1 MAQQDIL
8 STLRKLISGM
18 DESLVIFD
26 QNGKI
31 LHASF
36 DLEKLLERSD
46 LTGTTIFE
54 FLTYDHE
61 RVEGFLKDLNT
72 SKYMDIQVL
81 LKRSKG
87 VFTARMRLAAWK
99 VGEGEYL
106 ILGSLVDATHIERK
120 RRDLL
125 RKTLTI
131 ELLSKSKKIR
141 NGKLHDAIYEIL
153 EMSSK
158 AVGVTR
164 VNAWLFDESHDRIEC
179 IGNYDTRSGKMVPQ
193 ESLPVIDMPTYFM
206 LFETEKIII
215 AANAQTSPYTSEL
228 NESYL
233 VPNGIVSLMDIPL
246 RSEGSII
253 GVICFEQVKQVRNWS
268 LNDQKFGLIAAQMVS
283 LAVETHKRKLAQQ
296 ELEAALRQQ
305 KRLLIE
311 TNHRIVNNLKITE
324 SLLNIQVNKARDSFH
339 RNLMLDSVNR
349 VQSILK
355 LHEML
360 TDNNNARNL
369 RVSLGH
375 YVNRLVQSLRDSLSF
390 PQRQLQLLTSI
401 DSCEIKSSLAM
412 CIGIIINEAVLNSY
426 KHAFAE
432 NEIGVIRIDF
442 QMQGPKG
449 VLEISDNGKGVKG
462 NREFT
467 GSGVEIIRGMVEHL
481 NGNLDIDGTNGM
493 KICVSFSMR

>member
-26 QNGKI
+26 QDGRI

-36 DLEKLLERSD
+36 DLENLIGRDSLV
-46 LTGTTIFE
+46 GTTIFQH
-54 FLTYDHE
+54 LTYEHE
-61 RVEGFLKDLNT
+61 RVEHFLRDLNT
-72 SKYMDIQVL
+72 SRYVDLQVM
-81 LKRSKG
+81 LKKADGS
-87 VFTARMRLAAWK
+87 VFSARMRMAAWK
-99 VGEGEYL
+99 VDESEYL
-106 ILGSLVDATHIERK
+106 VLGSLVDATHIERK

-141 NGKLHDAIYEIL
+141 NGKLYDAIYEIL

-164 VNAWLFDESHDRIEC
+164 TSAWLFDDAHEHIEC
-179 IGNYDTRSGKMVPQ
+179 IGNYDTRVGKMVPQ
-193 ESLPVIDMPTYFM
+193 ESLPVIEMPTYFM
-206 LFETEKIII
+206 LFETEKIIL

-228 NESYL
+228 NDAYL

-246 RSEGSII
+246 RSEGNII
-253 GVICFEQVKQVRNWS
+253 GVICFEQIKQTRNWS

-283 LAVETHKRKLAQQ
+283 LAVETHKRKLAQH

-311 TNHRIVNNLKITE
+311 TNHRIVNNLKITT
-324 SLLNIQVNKARDSFH
+324 SLLNIQVGKARDSYH
-339 RNLMLDSVNR
+339 KNLMLDSVNR
-349 VQSILK
+349 VQSILN
-355 LHEML
+355 LHELL
-360 TDNNNARNL
+360 TENSRNL
-369 RVSLGH
+369 RISLNQ
-375 YVNRLVQSLRDSLSF
+375 YVNKLVQSLRESLSF
-390 PQRQLQLLTSI
+390 PQKQLQLLTSI
-401 DSCEIKSSLAM
+401 DSCEIKSSLAIS
-412 CIGIIINEAVLNSY
+412 IGIIINEAVLNSY
-426 KHAFAE
+426 KHAFGE

-449 VLEISDNGKGVKG
+449 VLEISDNGRGVKE
-462 NREFT
+462 NRELA

>member
-26 QNGKI
+26 QDGRI

-36 DLEKLLERSD
+36 DLEKLLGRES
-46 LTGTTIFE
+46 LVGTTIFDH
-54 FLTYDHE
+54 LTYEHE
-61 RVEGFLKDLNT
+61 RIEHFLRDLNT
-72 SKYMDIQVL
+72 SRYVDLQVV
-81 LKRSKG
+81 LKKANEST
-87 VFTARMRLAAWK
+87 FTARMRMAAWK
-99 VGEGEYL
+99 VDENEYL
-106 ILGSLVDATHIERK
+106 VLGSLVDATQIERK

-164 VNAWLFDESHDRIEC
+164 TSAWLFDDPHEHIEC
-179 IGNYDTRSGKMVPQ
+179 IGNYDTRVGKMIPQ
-193 ESLPVIDMPTYFM
+193 ESLPVIEMPTYFM
-206 LFETEKIII
+206 LFETEKIIL

-228 NESYL
+228 NDAYL

-246 RSEGSII
+246 RSEGNII
-253 GVICFEQVKQVRNWS
+253 GVICFEQIKQTRNWS

-311 TNHRIVNNLKITE
+311 TNHRIVNNLKITT
-324 SLLNIQVNKARDSFH
+324 SLLNIQVSKARDSYH
-339 RNLMLDSVNR
+339 KNLMLDSVNR
-349 VQSILK
+349 VQSILS

-360 TDNNNARNL
+360 TENSKNL
-369 RVSLGH
+369 RISLNQ
-375 YVNRLVQSLRDSLSF
+375 YVNRLVQSLRESLSF
-390 PQRQLQLLTSI
+390 PQKQLQLLTSI
-401 DSCEIKSSLAM
+401 DSCEVKSSLAM
-412 CIGIIINEAVLNSY
+412 SIGIIINEAVLNSY
-426 KHAFAE
+426 KHAFGE

-449 VLEISDNGKGVKG
+449 VLEISDNGRGVKE
-462 NREFT
+462 NRELA

>member
-26 QNGKI
+26 QEGRI

-36 DLEKLLERSD
+36 DLEKLLGKES
-46 LTGTTIFE
+46 LVGTTIFDH
-54 FLTYDHE
+54 LTYEHE
-61 RVEGFLKDLNT
+61 RIAHFLRDINT
-72 SKYMDIQVL
+72 SKYIDLEVI
-81 LKRSKG
+81 LKREVG
-87 VFTARMRLAAWK
+87 IFTGRMRLAAWK
-99 VGEGEYL
+99 VAENEYL
-106 ILGSLVDATHIERK
+106 VLGSLVDATQIERK

-141 NGKLHDAIYEIL
+141 SGKLHDAIYEIL

-158 AVGVTR
+158 AVGATR
-164 VNAWLFDESHDRIEC
+164 VNAWIFDESHEHIEC
-179 IGNYDTRSGKMVPQ
+179 IGNYDTRVGKMIPQ
-193 ESLPVIDMPTYFM
+193 ESLPLIEMPTYFM
-206 LFETEKIII
+206 LFETEKIIL

-228 NESYL
+228 NDAYL
-233 VPNGIVSLMDIPL
+233 VPNGIVSVMDIPL

-253 GVICFEQVKQVRNWS
+253 GVICFEQVKQTRNWS

-311 TNHRIVNNLKITE
+311 TNHRIVNNLKITS
-324 SLLNIQVNKARDSFH
+324 SLLNIQVGKARDSYH
-339 RNLMLDSVNR
+339 KNLMLDSVNR
-349 VQSILK
+349 VQSILS

-360 TDNNNARNL
+360 TENSKNL
-369 RVSLGH
+369 RISLNQ
-375 YVNRLVQSLRDSLSF
+375 YVNRLVQSLRESLSF
-390 PQRQLQLLTSI
+390 PQKQLQLLTSI
-401 DSCEIKSSLAM
+401 DSCEVKSSLAM
-412 CIGIIINEAVLNSY
+412 SIGIIINEAVLNAY
-426 KHAFAE
+426 KHAFGE

-449 VLEISDNGKGVKG
+449 VLEISDNGRGIKE
-462 NREFT
+462 NRELA
-467 GSGVEIIRGMVEHL
+467 GIGVEIIRGMVEHL

-493 KICVSFSMR
+493 KICVSFSMH

>member
-26 QNGKI
+26 QDGRI

-36 DLEKLLERSD
+36 DLEKLLGRDS
-46 LTGTTIFE
+46 LAGTTIFNH
-54 FLTYDHE
+54 LTYEHE
-61 RVEGFLKDLNT
+61 RIEHFLRDLNT
-72 SKYMDIQVL
+72 SRYVDLQVV
-81 LKRSKG
+81 LKKADGS
-87 VFTARMRLAAWK
+87 VFTARMRMAAWK
-99 VGEGEYL
+99 VDENEYL
-106 ILGSLVDATHIERK
+106 VLGSLVDATHIERK

-164 VNAWLFDESHDRIEC
+164 TSAWLFDDPHEHIEC
-179 IGNYDTRSGKMVPQ
+179 IGNYDTRVGKMIPQ
-193 ESLPVIDMPTYFM
+193 ESLPVIEMPTYFM
-206 LFETEKIII
+206 LFETEKIIL

-228 NESYL
+228 NDAYL

-246 RSEGSII
+246 RSEGNII
-253 GVICFEQVKQVRNWS
+253 GVICFEQIKQTKNWS

-311 TNHRIVNNLKITE
+311 TNHRIVNNLKITT
-324 SLLNIQVNKARDSFH
+324 SLLNIQVGKARDSYH
-339 RNLMLDSVNR
+339 KNLMLDSVNR
-349 VQSILK
+349 VQSILS
-355 LHEML
+355 LHELL
-360 TDNNNARNL
+360 TENSRNL
-369 RVSLGH
+369 RISLNQ
-375 YVNRLVQSLRDSLSF
+375 YVNRLVQSLRESLSF
-390 PQRQLQLLTSI
+390 PQKQLQLLTSI
-401 DSCEIKSSLAM
+401 DSCEVKSSLAIS
-412 CIGIIINEAVLNSY
+412 IGIIINEAVLNSY
-426 KHAFAE
+426 KHAFGE

-449 VLEISDNGKGVKG
+449 ILEISDNGRGVKE
-462 NREFT
+462 NRELA

-493 KICVSFSMR
+493 KICVSFFMR

>member
-26 QNGKI
+26 QDGKI

-36 DLEKLLERSD
+36 DLEKLIGKESLV
-46 LTGTTIFE
+46 GTTIFNH
-54 FLTYDHE
+54 LTYEHE
-61 RVEGFLKDLNT
+61 RIEHFLRDLNT
-72 SKYMDIQVL
+72 SRYVDLQVM
-81 LKRSKG
+81 LKKANGS
-87 VFTARMRLAAWK
+87 VFNARMRMAAWK
-99 VGEGEYL
+99 VDENEYL
-106 ILGSLVDATHIERK
+106 VLGSLVDATHIERK

-164 VNAWLFDESHDRIEC
+164 VSAWLFDDSHEHIEC
-179 IGNYDTRSGKMVPQ
+179 IGNYDTRVGKMIPQ
-193 ESLPVIDMPTYFM
+193 ESLPVIEMPTYFM
-206 LFETEKIII
+206 LFETEKIIL

-228 NESYL
+228 NDAYL

-253 GVICFEQVKQVRNWS
+253 GVICFEQIKQTRNWS

-311 TNHRIVNNLKITE
+311 TNHRIVNNLKITT
-324 SLLNIQVNKARDSFH
+324 SLLNIQVSKAKDSYH
-339 RNLMLDSVNR
+339 KNLMLDSVSR
-349 VQSILK
+349 VQSILS

-360 TDNNNARNL
+360 TENSRNL
-369 RVSLGH
+369 RISLNQ
-375 YVNRLVQSLRDSLSF
+375 YVNRLVQSLRESLSF
-390 PQRQLQLLTSI
+390 PQKQLQLLTSI
-401 DSCEIKSSLAM
+401 DSCEVKSSLAM
-412 CIGIIINEAVLNSY
+412 SIGIIINEAVLNSY
-426 KHAFAE
+426 KHAFGE

-449 VLEISDNGKGVKG
+449 VLEISDNGRGVKE
-462 NREFT
+462 NRELA

-493 KICVSFSMR
+493 KICVSFFMR

>member
-26 QNGKI
+26 QNGTV

-36 DLEKLLERSD
+36 DLEKLLGRSH
-46 LTGTTIFE
+46 LAGTTIFE
-54 FLTYDHE
+54 HLTHEHE
-61 RVEGFLKDLNT
+61 RIAQFLGDLNT
-72 SKYMDIQVL
+72 SKYIDVQVV
-81 LKRSKG
+81 LKKESG
-87 VFTARMRLAAWK
+87 VFAARMRLASWK
-99 VGEGEYL
+99 VDEGEFL
-106 ILGSLVDATHIERK
+106 VLGSLVDATHLERK

-158 AVGVTR
+158 ATGVTR

-179 IGNYDTRSGKMVPQ
+179 IGNYDTRFGKMVPQ
-193 ESLPVIDMPTYFM
+193 ESLPLIEMPTYFM
-206 LFETEKIII
+206 LFETEKIIV
-215 AANAQTSPYTSEL
+215 ATNAQASPYTSEL
-228 NESYL
+228 NETYL
-233 VPNGIVSLMDIPL
+233 IPNGIVSLMDIPL
-246 RSEGSII
+246 RSEGEII
-253 GVICFEQVKQVRNWS
+253 GVICFEQVKQTRNWT

-283 LAVETHKRKLAQQ
+283 LAIETHKRKLAQQ

-305 KRLLIE
+305 KRLLTE

-324 SLLNIQVNKARDSFH
+324 SLLNIQANKAKDSYH

-349 VQSILK
+349 VQSILN

-360 TDNNNARNL
+360 SENAKSL
-369 RVSLGH
+369 RISLSQ
-375 YVNRLVQSLRDSLSF
+375 YVNRLVQRLRESLSF
-390 PQRQLQLLTSI
+390 PQKQLQLLTSI

-432 NEIGVIRIDF
+432 NELGVIRIDF
-442 QMQGPKG
+442 QMLGPKG
-449 VLEISDNGKGVKG
+449 VLEISDNGKGIKG
-462 NREFT
+462 NREFS
-467 GSGVEIIRGMVEHL
+467 GSGAEIIKGMVEHL
-481 NGNLDIDGTNGM
+481 NGNLDVDGTNGM

>member
-1 MAQQDIL
+1 
-8 STLRKLISGM
+8 M

-26 QNGKI
+26 QTGRI

-36 DLEKLLERSD
+36 DLEKLLGKEE
-46 LTGTTIFE
+46 LVGTTIFDH
-54 FLTYDHE
+54 LTYEYERIDH
-61 RVEGFLKDLNT
+61 FLKDLNT
-72 SKYMDIQVL
+72 SKYIDLEVM
-81 LKRSKG
+81 LKRSAG
-87 VFTARMRLAAWK
+87 TFTARMRLASWK
-99 VGEGEYL
+99 VGEAEFL
-106 ILGSLVDATHIERK
+106 VLGSLVDATQIERK

-164 VNAWLFDESHDRIEC
+164 VNAWIFDEAHEYIES
-179 IGNYDTRSGKMVPQ
+179 IGNYDTRTGKMIPQ
-193 ESLPVIDMPTYFM
+193 ESLPVIEMPTYFM
-206 LFETEKIII
+206 LFETEKIIL
-215 AANAQTSPYTSEL
+215 AANAQKSPFTSEL
-228 NESYL
+228 NDSYL
-233 VPNGIVSLMDIPL
+233 VPNGIVSVMDIPI
-246 RSEGSII
+246 RSEGAII
-253 GVICFEQVKQVRNWS
+253 GVICFEQIKKPRNWT

-311 TNHRIVNNLKITE
+311 TNHRIVNNLMIT
-324 SLLNIQVNKARDSFH
+324 SGLLNIQVGKARDAYH
-339 RNLMLDSVNR
+339 KNLMLDSVNR
-349 VQSILK
+349 VQSILS
-355 LHEML
+355 LHEL
-360 TDNNNARNL
+360 LSDNSRNL
-369 RVSLGH
+369 RVSLNQ
-375 YVNRLVQSLRDSLSF
+375 YVNRLVQSLRESLSF
-390 PQRQLQLLTSI
+390 PQKQLQLLTSV
-401 DSCEIKSSLAM
+401 DSCEVKSSLAIS
-412 CIGIIINEAVLNSY
+412 IGIIINEAVMNAY

-449 VLEISDNGKGVKG
+449 VLEISDNGKGVKE
-462 NREFT
+462 NRELA
-467 GSGVEIIRGMVEHL
+467 GGGVDIIRGMVEHL

>member
-1 MAQQDIL
+1 MVQQDIL

-26 QNGKI
+26 QDGKI

-36 DLEKLLERSD
+36 ELEKLVGKES
-46 LTGTTIFE
+46 LTGTTIFNH
-54 FLTYDHE
+54 LTYEHE
-61 RVEGFLKDLNT
+61 RIEHFLRDLNT
-72 SKYMDIQVL
+72 SRYVDLQVM
-81 LKRSKG
+81 LKKADGG
-87 VFTARMRLAAWK
+87 VFTARMRMAAWK
-99 VGEGEYL
+99 VSANEYL
-106 ILGSLVDATHIERK
+106 VLGSLVDATHIERK

-158 AVGVTR
+158 ATGVTR
-164 VNAWLFDESHDRIEC
+164 VNAWLFDDSHEHIEC
-179 IGNYDTRSGKMVPQ
+179 VGNYDTRVGKMIPQ
-193 ESLPVIDMPTYFM
+193 ESLPVIEMPTYFM
-206 LFETEKIII
+206 LFETEKIIL
-215 AANAQTSPYTSEL
+215 ATNAQTSPYTSEL
-228 NESYL
+228 NDAYL

-246 RSEGSII
+246 RSEGNII
-253 GVICFEQVKQVRNWS
+253 GVICFEQIKQTRNWS

-305 KRLLIE
+305 KRLLVE
-311 TNHRIVNNLKITE
+311 TNHRIVNNLKITT
-324 SLLNIQVNKARDSFH
+324 SLLNIQVSKAKDSYH
-339 RNLMLDSVNR
+339 KNLMLDSVDR
-349 VQSILK
+349 VQSILN

-360 TDNNNARNL
+360 TENSRNL
-369 RVSLGH
+369 RISLNQ
-375 YVNRLVQSLRDSLSF
+375 YVNRLVQSLRESLSF
-390 PQRQLQLLTSI
+390 PQKQLQLLTSI
-401 DSCEIKSSLAM
+401 DSCEVKSSLAM
-412 CIGIIINEAVLNSY
+412 SIGIIINEAVLNSY
-426 KHAFAE
+426 KHAFGE

-449 VLEISDNGKGVKG
+449 VLEISDNGRGVKE
-462 NREFT
+462 NRELT

-493 KICVSFSMR
+493 KICVSFSLR

>member
-26 QNGKI
+26 QNGSV
-31 LHASF
+31 LHASY
-36 DLEKLLERSD
+36 DLEKLLEKSD
-46 LTGTTIFE
+46 IVGTTIFE
-54 FLTYDHE
+54 HLTYEHE
-61 RVEGFLKDLNT
+61 RVEHFLRDLNT
-72 SKYMDIQVL
+72 SKYMDLQVV
-81 LKRSKG
+81 LKKSVG
-87 VFTARMRLAAWK
+87 SFTARMRLASWK
-99 VGEGEYL
+99 VADNEFVV
-106 ILGSLVDATHIERK
+106 LGSLVDSTQLERK

-164 VNAWLFDESHDRIEC
+164 VSAWLFDESHEHIEC
-179 IGNYDTRSGKMVPQ
+179 IGNYDTRLGKMIPQ
-193 ESLPVIDMPTYFM
+193 ESLPVIEMPTYFM
-206 LFETEKIII
+206 LFETEKIIL

-228 NESYL
+228 NDSYL
-233 VPNGIVSLMDIPL
+233 VPNGIVSLMDIPI

-253 GVICFEQVKQVRNWS
+253 GVICFEQVKQTRNWT
-268 LNDQKFGLIAAQMVS
+268 LNDQKFGLIAAQMTS
-283 LAVETHKRKLAQQ
+283 LAVETHKRKIAQQ

-305 KRLLIE
+305 KRLLVE
-311 TNHRIVNNLKITE
+311 TNHRIVNNLKITS
-324 SLLNIQVNKARDSFH
+324 SLLNIQVNKARDSYH
-339 RNLMLDSVNR
+339 KNLMLDSVNR
-349 VQSILK
+349 VQSILN

-360 TDNNNARNL
+360 TEGSKNL
-369 RVSLGH
+369 RVSLNQ
-375 YVNRLVQSLRDSLSF
+375 YINKLVQSLRDSLSF
-390 PQRQLQLLTSI
+390 PQKQLQLLTSI
-401 DSCEIKSSLAM
+401 DSCEVKSSLAI
-412 CIGIIINEAVLNSY
+412 CIGIIINEAVLNAY
-426 KHAFAE
+426 KHAFEE

-442 QMQGPKG
+442 QMHGPKG
-449 VLEISDNGKGVKG
+449 VLEISDNGKGIKE
-462 NREFT
+462 NRELT

>member
-26 QNGKI
+26 QNGRI

-36 DLEKLLERSD
+36 DLEKLLEKQS
-46 LTGTTIFE
+46 LAGTTIFE
-54 FLTYDHE
+54 HLTYEHE
-61 RVEGFLKDLNT
+61 RIEHFLRDLNT
-72 SKYMDIQVL
+72 SRYMDLQVVV
-81 LKRSKG
+81 KRPKG
-87 VFTARMRLAAWK
+87 VFTARMRMAAWK
-99 VGEGEYL
+99 VDEKEYL
-106 ILGSLVDATHIERK
+106 VLGSLVDATHIERK

-164 VNAWLFDESHDRIEC
+164 VNAWLFDEAHEHIEC
-179 IGNYDTRSGKMVPQ
+179 VGNYDTRVGKMIPQ
-193 ESLPVIDMPTYFM
+193 ESLPVIEMPTYFM
-206 LFETEKIII
+206 LFETEKIIL
-215 AANAQTSPYTSEL
+215 ATNAQTSPYTSEL
-228 NESYL
+228 NDTYL
-233 VPNGIVSLMDIPL
+233 VPNGIISVMDIPL
-246 RSEGSII
+246 RSEGGII
-253 GVICFEQVKQVRNWS
+253 GVICFEQVKQTRSWS

-305 KRLLIE
+305 KRLLTE
-311 TNHRIVNNLKITE
+311 TNHRIVNNLKITS
-324 SLLNIQVNKARDSFH
+324 SLLNIQVSKARDSYH
-339 RNLMLDSVNR
+339 KNLMLDSVNR
-349 VQSILK
+349 VQSILS

-360 TDNNNARNL
+360 TENSRNL
-369 RVSLGH
+369 RISLNQ
-375 YVNRLVQSLRDSLSF
+375 YVNKLVQSLRESLSF
-390 PQRQLQLLTSI
+390 PQKQLQLLTSI
-401 DSCEIKSSLAM
+401 DSCEVKSSLAM
-412 CIGIIINEAVLNSY
+412 SIGVIINEAVLNSY
-426 KHAFAE
+426 KHAFGE

-442 QMQGPKG
+442 QMHGPKG
-449 VLEISDNGKGVKG
+449 VLEISDNGRGIKE
-462 NREFT
+462 NRELS

-493 KICVSFSMR
+493 KICVSFSLR

>member
-26 QNGKI
+26 QKGTV

-36 DLEKLLERSD
+36 DLEKLLGRSN
-46 LTGTTIFE
+46 LVGTTIFE
-54 FLTYDHE
+54 HLTYEHE
-61 RVEGFLKDLNT
+61 RIAHFLGDLNT
-72 SKYMDIQVL
+72 SKYIDLQVT
-81 LKRSKG
+81 LKRGNG
-87 VFTARMRLAAWK
+87 VFAARMRLASWK
-99 VGEGEYL
+99 VDEGEFL
-106 ILGSLVDATHIERK
+106 VLGSMVDATHIERK

-131 ELLSKSKKIR
+131 ESLSKSKKIR
-141 NGKLHDAIYEIL
+141 NGKLYDAIYEIL

-193 ESLPVIDMPTYFM
+193 ESLPVIEMPTYFM

-215 AANAQTSPYTSEL
+215 ATNAQTSPYTSEL
-228 NESYL
+228 NETYL
-233 VPNGIVSLMDIPL
+233 IPNGIVSLMDIPL
-246 RSEGSII
+246 RSEGGII
-253 GVICFEQVKQVRNWS
+253 GVICFEQVKQTRNWT

-305 KRLLIE
+305 KRLLTE

-324 SLLNIQVNKARDSFH
+324 SLLTIQVNKAKDAYH

-349 VQSILK
+349 VQSILN

-360 TDNNNARNL
+360 SENSKNL
-369 RVSLGH
+369 RISLNQ
-375 YVNRLVQSLRDSLSF
+375 YVNRLVQSLRESLSF

-432 NEIGVIRIDF
+432 NELGVIRIDF

-449 VLEISDNGKGVKG
+449 VLEISDNGKGIKG

-467 GSGVEIIRGMVEHL
+467 GSGADIIKGMVEYL
-481 NGNLDIDGTNGM
+481 NGNLDVDGTNGM

>member
-26 QNGKI
+26 QNGTV

-36 DLEKLLERSD
+36 DLEKLLGRSN
-46 LTGTTIFE
+46 LVGTTIFDH
-54 FLTYDHE
+54 LTYEHE
-61 RVEGFLKDLNT
+61 RIAQFLGDLNT
-72 SKYMDIQVL
+72 SKYIDVQVV
-81 LKRSKG
+81 LKNGNGS
-87 VFTARMRLAAWK
+87 FTGRMRLASWR
-99 VGEGEYL
+99 VDEGEFL
-106 ILGSLVDATHIERK
+106 VLGSLVDATHIERK

-141 NGKLHDAIYEIL
+141 SGKLHDAIYEIL
-153 EMSSK
+153 EMSSR
-158 AVGVTR
+158 AAGVTR

-193 ESLPVIDMPTYFM
+193 ESLPVIEMPTYFM

-215 AANAQTSPYTSEL
+215 AANAQASPYTSEL
-228 NESYL
+228 NEAYL
-233 VPNGIVSLMDIPL
+233 IPNGIVSLMDIPL
-246 RSEGSII
+246 RSEGEII
-253 GVICFEQVKQVRNWS
+253 GVICFEQVKQTRNWS

-305 KRLLIE
+305 KRLLTE

-324 SLLNIQVNKARDSFH
+324 SLLNIQVNKAKDSYH

-349 VQSILK
+349 VQSILN

-360 TDNNNARNL
+360 TENSKNL
-369 RVSLGH
+369 RISLNQ
-375 YVNRLVQSLRDSLSF
+375 YVNRLVQSLRESLSF
-390 PQRQLQLLTSI
+390 PQKQLQLLTSI

-432 NEIGVIRIDF
+432 NELGVIRIDF
-442 QMQGPKG
+442 QMLGPKG
-449 VLEISDNGKGVKG
+449 VLEISDNGKGIKG

-467 GSGVEIIRGMVEHL
+467 GSGVEIIKGMVEHL
-481 NGNLDIDGTNGM
+481 NGNLDVDGTNGM

>member
-26 QNGKI
+26 QDGKI

-36 DLEKLLERSD
+36 DLENLLGRDS
-46 LTGTTIFE
+46 LVGTTIFNH
-54 FLTYDHE
+54 LTYEHE
-61 RVEGFLKDLNT
+61 RIEHFLRDLNT
-72 SKYMDIQVL
+72 SRYVDLQVV
-81 LKRSKG
+81 LKKAYGG
-87 VFTARMRLAAWK
+87 VFNARMRMAAWK
-99 VGEGEYL
+99 VDVNEYL
-106 ILGSLVDATHIERK
+106 VLASLVDATHIERK

-164 VNAWLFDESHDRIEC
+164 ASAWLFDDSHEHIEC
-179 IGNYDTRSGKMVPQ
+179 IGNYDTRVGKMIPQ
-193 ESLPVIDMPTYFM
+193 ESLPVIEMPTYFM
-206 LFETEKIII
+206 LFETEKIIL

-228 NESYL
+228 NDAYL

-246 RSEGSII
+246 RSEGAII
-253 GVICFEQVKQVRNWS
+253 GVICFEQIRQTRNWS

-311 TNHRIVNNLKITE
+311 TNHRIVNNLKITA
-324 SLLNIQVNKARDSFH
+324 SLLNIQVSKARDSYH
-339 RNLMLDSVNR
+339 KNLMLDSVNR
-349 VQSILK
+349 VQSILN

-360 TDNNNARNL
+360 TENSKNL
-369 RVSLGH
+369 RISLNQ
-375 YVNRLVQSLRDSLSF
+375 YVNRLVQSLRESLSF
-390 PQRQLQLLTSI
+390 PQKQLQLLTSI
-401 DSCEIKSSLAM
+401 DSCEVKSSLAM
-412 CIGIIINEAVLNSY
+412 SIGIIINEAVLNSY
-426 KHAFAE
+426 KHAFGE

-442 QMQGPKG
+442 QMHGPKG
-449 VLEISDNGKGVKG
+449 VLEISDNGRGIKE
-462 NREFT
+462 NRELA

>member
-26 QNGKI
+26 QSGRI

-36 DLEKLLERSD
+36 DLEKLLGKES
-46 LTGTTIFE
+46 LTGTMIFDH
-54 FLTYDHE
+54 LTYEYE
-61 RVEGFLKDLNT
+61 RVEHFLRDLNT
-72 SKYMDIQVL
+72 SKYMDQQVI
-81 LKRSKG
+81 LKRADG
-87 VFTARMRLAAWK
+87 IFTARMRMAAWK
-99 VGEGEYL
+99 VEENEYL
-106 ILGSLVDATHIERK
+106 VLGSLVDATHIERK

-131 ELLSKSKKIR
+131 ESLSKSKKIR
-141 NGKLHDAIYEIL
+141 TGKLYDAIYEIL

-164 VNAWLFDESHDRIEC
+164 VNAWLFDDSHEHIEC
-179 IGNYDTRSGKMVPQ
+179 IGNYDTRVGKMIPQ
-193 ESLPVIDMPTYFM
+193 ESLPVFEMPTYFM
-206 LFETEKIII
+206 LFESEKIIL
-215 AANAQTSPYTSEL
+215 ATNAQTSPFTSEL
-228 NESYL
+228 NDTYL

-246 RSEGSII
+246 RLEGEII
-253 GVICFEQVKQVRNWS
+253 GVICFEQVKQTRNWL

-311 TNHRIVNNLKITE
+311 TNHRIVNNLMITT
-324 SLLNIQVNKARDSFH
+324 SLLNIQVSKARDSYH
-339 RNLMLDSVNR
+339 KNLMLDSVNR
-349 VQSILK
+349 VQSILS

-360 TDNNNARNL
+360 TENSKNL
-369 RVSLGH
+369 RISLNQ
-375 YVNRLVQSLRDSLSF
+375 YVNKLVQSLRDSLSF
-390 PQRQLQLLTSI
+390 PQKQLQLLTSI
-401 DSCEIKSSLAM
+401 DSCEVKSSLAM
-412 CIGIIINEAVLNSY
+412 SIGIIINEAVLNAY
-426 KHAFAE
+426 KHAFGE

-442 QMQGPKG
+442 QMLGPKG
-449 VLEISDNGKGVKG
+449 VLEISDNGKGIKE
-462 NREFT
+462 NRELA

>member
-26 QNGKI
+26 QEGQI

-36 DLEKLLERSD
+36 DLEKLLGKENIA
-46 LTGTTIFE
+46 GTTIFDH
-54 FLTYDHE
+54 LTYEHS
-61 RVEGFLKDLNT
+61 RISQFLKEINT
-72 SKYMDIQVL
+72 SKYIDLEVV
-81 LKRSKG
+81 LKRKTGS
-87 VFTARMRLAAWK
+87 FTGRMRLAAWK
-99 VGEGEYL
+99 VSENEYL
-106 ILGSLVDATHIERK
+106 VLGSLVDATHIERK

-153 EMSSK
+153 DMSSK

-164 VNAWLFDESHDRIEC
+164 VNAWLFDESHERIEC
-179 IGNYDTRSGKMVPQ
+179 IGNYDTRVGKMIPQ
-193 ESLPVIDMPTYFM
+193 ESLPVFEMPTYFM
-206 LFETEKIII
+206 LFETEKIIL
-215 AANAQTSPYTSEL
+215 AANAQTSPFTSEL
-228 NESYL
+228 NDSYL

-253 GVICFEQVKQVRNWS
+253 GVICFEQVKHVRNWS

-283 LAVETHKRKLAQQ
+283 LAIETHKRKLAQQ

-305 KRLLIE
+305 KRLLTE
-311 TNHRIVNNLKITE
+311 TNHRIVNNLMITT
-324 SLLNIQVNKARDSFH
+324 SLLSIQVGKARDSYH
-339 RNLMLDSVNR
+339 KNLMLDSVNR
-349 VQSILK
+349 VQSILS

-360 TDNNNARNL
+360 TENSKNL
-369 RVSLGH
+369 RISLSQ
-375 YVNRLVQSLRDSLSF
+375 YVNRLVQSLRESLSF
-390 PQRQLQLLTSI
+390 PQKQLQLLTSI

-412 CIGIIINEAVLNSY
+412 SIGIIINEAVLNSY
-426 KHAFAE
+426 KHAFGE

-442 QMQGPKG
+442 QMHGPKG
-449 VLEISDNGKGVKG
+449 VLEISDNGRGIKE
-462 NREFT
+462 NRELA

>member
-36 DLEKLLERSD
+36 DLEKLLDKESIV
-46 LTGTTIFE
+46 GTTIFE
-54 FLTYDHE
+54 HLTYEHDRIEH
-61 RVEGFLKDLNT
+61 FLRDLDT
-72 SKYMDIQVL
+72 SRYMDLQVV
-81 LKRSKG
+81 LKRTGG
-87 VFTARMRLAAWK
+87 VFLARMRMAAWK
-99 VGEGEYL
+99 VDEKEYL
-106 ILGSLVDATHIERK
+106 VLGSLVDATHIERR

-141 NGKLHDAIYEIL
+141 SGKLHDAIYEIL

-164 VNAWLFDESHDRIEC
+164 VNAWLFDDSHEHIEC
-179 IGNYDTRSGKMVPQ
+179 IGNYDTRVGKMIPQ
-193 ESLPVIDMPTYFM
+193 ESLPVIEMPTYFM
-206 LFETEKIII
+206 LFETEKIIL
-215 AANAQTSPYTSEL
+215 ATNAQTSPYTSEL
-228 NESYL
+228 NDAYL
-233 VPNGIVSLMDIPL
+233 VPNGIVSIMDIPL

-253 GVICFEQVKQVRNWS
+253 GVICFEQVKQTRVWS

-283 LAVETHKRKLAQQ
+283 LAVETYKRKVAQH

-311 TNHRIVNNLKITE
+311 TNHRIVNNLKITS
-324 SLLNIQVNKARDSFH
+324 SLLNIQVSKARDAYH
-339 RNLMLDSVNR
+339 KNLMLDSVNR
-349 VQSILK
+349 VQSILS

-360 TDNNNARNL
+360 TENTKNL
-369 RVSLGH
+369 RISLNQ
-375 YVNRLVQSLRDSLSF
+375 YVNRLVQSLRESLSF
-390 PQRQLQLLTSI
+390 PQKQLQLLTSV
-401 DSCEIKSSLAM
+401 DSCEVKSSLAM
-412 CIGIIINEAVLNSY
+412 SIGVIINEAVLNSY
-426 KHAFAE
+426 KHAFGE

-442 QMQGPKG
+442 QMKGPKG
-449 VLEISDNGKGVKG
+449 VLEISDNGKGIKE
-462 NREFT
+462 NRELA
-467 GSGVEIIRGMVEHL
+467 GSGIEIIRGMVEHL

-493 KICVSFSMR
+493 KICVSFSLR

>member
-26 QNGKI
+26 QNGTV

-36 DLEKLLERSD
+36 DLEKLLGRSN
-46 LTGTTIFE
+46 LVGTTIFDH
-54 FLTYDHE
+54 LTYEHE
-61 RVEGFLKDLNT
+61 RIAQFLGDLNT
-72 SKYMDIQVL
+72 SKYIDVQVV
-81 LKRSKG
+81 LKNGNGS
-87 VFTARMRLAAWK
+87 FTGRMRLASWR
-99 VGEGEYL
+99 VDEGEFL
-106 ILGSLVDATHIERK
+106 VLGSLVDATHIERK

-141 NGKLHDAIYEIL
+141 SGKLHDAIYEIL

-158 AVGVTR
+158 AAGVTR

-193 ESLPVIDMPTYFM
+193 ESLPVIEMPTYFM

-215 AANAQTSPYTSEL
+215 AANAQASPYTSEL
-228 NESYL
+228 NEAYL
-233 VPNGIVSLMDIPL
+233 IPNGIVSLMDIPL
-246 RSEGSII
+246 RSEGEII
-253 GVICFEQVKQVRNWS
+253 GVICFEQVKQTRNWS

-305 KRLLIE
+305 KRLLTE

-324 SLLNIQVNKARDSFH
+324 SLLNIQVNKAKDSYH

-349 VQSILK
+349 VQSILN

-360 TDNNNARNL
+360 TENSKNL
-369 RVSLGH
+369 RISLNQ
-375 YVNRLVQSLRDSLSF
+375 YVNRLVQSLRESLSF
-390 PQRQLQLLTSI
+390 PQKQLQLLTSI

-432 NEIGVIRIDF
+432 NELGVIRIDF
-442 QMQGPKG
+442 QMLGPKG
-449 VLEISDNGKGVKG
+449 VLEISDNGKGIKG

-467 GSGVEIIRGMVEHL
+467 GSGVEIIKGMVEHL
-481 NGNLDIDGTNGM
+481 NGNLDVDGTNGM

>member
-26 QNGKI
+26 QSGMI

-36 DLEKLLERSD
+36 DLEKLLEKES
-46 LTGTTIFE
+46 LIGTTINDH
-54 FLTYDHE
+54 LTYEHE
-61 RVEGFLKDLNT
+61 RIEYFLRDLNT
-72 SKYMDIQVL
+72 SRYMDLQVI
-81 LKRSKG
+81 LKRSGG
-87 VFTARMRLAAWK
+87 VFTARMRMAAWK
-99 VGEGEYL
+99 VDENEYL
-106 ILGSLVDATHIERK
+106 VLGSLVDATQIERK

-141 NGKLHDAIYEIL
+141 SGKLHDAIYEIL

-158 AVGVTR
+158 AVGTTR
-164 VNAWLFDESHDRIEC
+164 VNAWLFDDAHEHIEC
-179 IGNYDTRSGKMVPQ
+179 VGNYDTRVGKMIPQ
-193 ESLPVIDMPTYFM
+193 ESLPVIEMPTYFM
-206 LFETEKIII
+206 LFETEKIIL

-228 NESYL
+228 NDAYL
-233 VPNGIVSLMDIPL
+233 VPNGIVSVMDIPL
-246 RSEGSII
+246 RSEGGII
-253 GVICFEQVKQVRNWS
+253 GVICFEQVKQTRNWS

-305 KRLLIE
+305 KRLLSE
-311 TNHRIVNNLKITE
+311 TNHRIVNNLKITT
-324 SLLNIQVNKARDSFH
+324 SLLNIQVSKARDSYH
-339 RNLMLDSVNR
+339 KNLMLDSVNR
-349 VQSILK
+349 VQSILS

-360 TDNNNARNL
+360 TENSKNL
-369 RVSLGH
+369 RISLNQ
-375 YVNRLVQSLRDSLSF
+375 YVNRLVQSLRESLSF
-390 PQRQLQLLTSI
+390 PQKQLQLLTSI
-401 DSCEIKSSLAM
+401 DSCEVKSSLAM
-412 CIGIIINEAVLNSY
+412 SIGVIINEAVLNAY
-426 KHAFAE
+426 KHAFGE

-449 VLEISDNGKGVKG
+449 VLEISDNGRGIKE
-462 NREFT
+462 NRELS

-493 KICVSFSMR
+493 KICVSFSLR

>member
-26 QNGKI
+26 QTGTI

-36 DLEKLLERSD
+36 DLEKLLEKES
-46 LTGTTIFE
+46 LVGTTINQH
-54 FLTYDHE
+54 LTYEHE
-61 RVEGFLKDLNT
+61 RIEHFLQDLNT
-72 SKYMDIQVL
+72 SRYMDLQVV
-81 LKRSKG
+81 LKRKSG

-99 VGEGEYL
+99 VDENEYL
-106 ILGSLVDATHIERK
+106 VLGSLVDATQIERK

-141 NGKLHDAIYEIL
+141 SGKLHDAIYEIL
-153 EMSSK
+153 DMSSK

-164 VNAWLFDESHDRIEC
+164 VNAWLFDEAHERIEC
-179 IGNYDTRSGKMVPQ
+179 VGNYDTRVGKMIPQ
-193 ESLPVIDMPTYFM
+193 ESLPVFEMPTYFM
-206 LFETEKIII
+206 LFETEKIIL

-228 NESYL
+228 NDAYL
-233 VPNGIVSLMDIPL
+233 VPNGIVSVMDIPL
-246 RSEGSII
+246 RSEGGII
-253 GVICFEQVKQVRNWS
+253 GVICFEQVKQTRNWS

-305 KRLLIE
+305 KRLLSE
-311 TNHRIVNNLKITE
+311 TNHRIVNNLKITT
-324 SLLNIQVNKARDSFH
+324 SLLNIQVGKARDSYH
-339 RNLMLDSVNR
+339 KNLMLDSVNR
-349 VQSILK
+349 VQSILS

-360 TDNNNARNL
+360 TENSKNL
-369 RVSLGH
+369 RISLNQ
-375 YVNRLVQSLRDSLSF
+375 YINRLVQSLRESLSF
-390 PQRQLQLLTSI
+390 PQKQLQLLTSV
-401 DSCEIKSSLAM
+401 DSCEVKSSLAM
-412 CIGIIINEAVLNSY
+412 SIGVIINEAVLNSY
-426 KHAFAE
+426 KHAFGE

-449 VLEISDNGKGVKG
+449 VLEISDNGKGVKE
-462 NREFT
+462 NRELA

-493 KICVSFSMR
+493 KICVSFSLR